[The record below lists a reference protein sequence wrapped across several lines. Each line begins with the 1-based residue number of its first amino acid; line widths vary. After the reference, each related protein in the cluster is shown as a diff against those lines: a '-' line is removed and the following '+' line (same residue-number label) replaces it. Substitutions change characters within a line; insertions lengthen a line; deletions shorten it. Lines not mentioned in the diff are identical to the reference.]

1 MIEERITKKQVLKLY
16 GIDSSTLENWIR
28 YRGLPMIEISS
39 HKKYI
44 RKKDLIEFEDKM
56 IKKNKLNYL

>member
-1 MIEERITKKQVLKLY
+1 MTEERITKKQILKMY

-28 YRGLPMIEISS
+28 HRGFPIIEMSS

-44 RKKDLIEFEDKM
+44 RLKDLLEFEDKM
-56 IKKNKLNYL
+56 IQKNK

>member
-1 MIEERITKKQVLKLY
+1 MTEERITKKQVLEMY

-28 YRGLPMIEISS
+28 YRGFPIIEMSS

-44 RKKDLIEFEDKM
+44 RLKDLLEFEDKM
-56 IKKNKLNYL
+56 IQKNKLNYL

>member
-1 MIEERITKKQVLKLY
+1 MTEERITKKQVLEMY

-28 YRGLPMIEISS
+28 HRGLPMIEISS

-44 RKKDLIEFEDKM
+44 RLKDLLEFEDKM
-56 IKKNKLNYL
+56 IQKNKLNYL

>member
-1 MIEERITKKQVLKLY
+1 MIEERITKKQVLELY

-44 RKKDLIEFEDKM
+44 RLKDLLEFEDKM
-56 IKKNKLNYL
+56 IQKNKLNYL